1 MSWVRVQIVRCD
13 AGHGRCRRGAP
24 GVTLLPTPRRHAL
37 NIRRIVGGT
46 LVLICLAVNVLAV
59 VYVAREHKLIEETIR
74 AASNEHGRAWARLCG
89 AEIRAGD
96 TSALQRVIDA
106 IGRNESVHLALVVDE
121 AGRIIAATDRQRIG
135 DSHQVEHGDATHGI
149 GGDEPHVEE
158 LHPEPTGFF
167 HESGH
172 TFEFLFPIRQ
182 AEDRLGTLVVHSD
195 TARGNQQAKTLAVK
209 GLLLVITL
217 SCLVGL
223 AAVALDWRLRR
234 AVKALIAATQAIAKG
249 ERALDV
255 HVGTGDDLDL
265 LGESV
270 RHMAASLQDTEER
283 LAHWHRELESTIAD
297 RTTQLEK
304 SQQLLAEREKM
315 AALGLMAAGI
325 VHEIGNPLTAMST
338 IVQRIERKA
347 DPRFREQC
355 RTLSQQIERISKIV
369 NDMRQVARPVSANGS
384 STNVNETLRV
394 AIKIAQYDPRAK
406 TIELVP
412 HLSNE
417 VPRIP
422 GDADRWQQVFMN
434 LIINALD
441 AMPRGGKLSVITSMI
456 HDRVAIR
463 FRDSGSGMSA
473 EQLRRLYHPF
483 YSTKSG
489 DGMGLGLS
497 VCHSIVRSYGGTIIV
512 ESEVGRGTEFRI
524 TISPYGIPSHSER
537 SGATQAENVP
547 NRSAQK
553 GRDERRAS
561 GEVNA

>member
-1 MSWVRVQIVRCD
+1 LRKEFPDNQTD
-13 AGHGRCRRGAP
+13 L
-24 GVTLLPTPRRHAL
+24 GVTLLQTTRRHAL
-37 NIRRIVGGT
+37 NIRRVVGGT

-59 VYVAREHKLIEETIR
+59 VYVAREHKLIEETIT
-74 AASNEHGRAWARLCG
+74 ATSNEHGQAWAQLCA
-89 AEIRAGD
+89 AEMHAGD

-106 IGRNESVHLALVVDE
+106 IGRSQSVRLALVVNE
-121 AGRIIAATDRQRIG
+121 AGRIVAATDRQRIG
-135 DSHQVEHGDATHGI
+135 EPHRVEHDDTRNGANR
-149 GGDEPHVEE
+149 DEPHVKE
-158 LHPEPTGFF
+158 LQPEPTGFF

-172 TFEFLFPIRQ
+172 TFEFLFPIRE
-182 AEDRLGTLVVHSD
+182 AEDHLGTLVVHVN
-195 TARGNQQAKTLAVK
+195 TAWGNQQAKALAVK

-223 AAVALDWRLRR
+223 AAVALDWRLRT
-234 AVKALIAATQAIAKG
+234 AVKALIDATQAIAKG

-255 HVGTGDDLDL
+255 HVGTGDDLDI

-270 RHMAASLQDTEER
+270 RQMAASLQDTEER
-283 LAHWHRELESTIAD
+283 VTHWHRELESTIAN
-297 RTTQLEK
+297 RTAQLEE

-325 VHEIGNPLTAMST
+325 VHEIGNPLTAMSA

-347 DPRFREQC
+347 DARFSEQW
-355 RTLSQQIERISKIV
+355 RTVGQQIERISKIV

-394 AIKIAQYDPRAK
+394 AIKVAQYDPRAK
-406 TIELVP
+406 TIEIVP
-412 HLSNE
+412 HLSAA

-434 LIINALD
+434 LILNALD
-441 AMPRGGKLSVITSMI
+441 AMPRGGRLLVSSSISDG
-456 HDRVAIR
+456 HVAIA

-483 YSTKSG
+483 YSTKAG

-497 VCHSIVRSYGGTIIV
+497 VCHSIVRSYGGAIVV

-524 TISPYGIPSHSER
+524 TIPPYRGLSRTEQS
-537 SGATQAENVP
+537 SATQANSGQDP
-547 NRSAQK
+547 SAAS
-553 GRDERRAS
+553 GRDESRAA

>member
-1 MSWVRVQIVRCD
+1 MPTVRK
-13 AGHGRCRRGAP
+13 
-24 GVTLLPTPRRHAL
+24 HAV

-46 LVLICLAVNVLAV
+46 LVLICVAVNVLAV
-59 VYVAREHKLIEETIR
+59 VYVAKEHKLIEETIR
-74 AASNEHGRAWARLCG
+74 AVSDEHGRAWAQFCG
-89 AEIRAGD
+89 AEMRAED

-106 IGRNESVHLALVVDE
+106 IGRTESVRLALVVNE
-121 AGRIIAATDRQRIG
+121 AGRIVAATDRQRIG
-135 DSHQVEHGDATHGI
+135 EPHRAKHENAPKGASL
-149 GGDEPHVEE
+149 DEPHVQE
-158 LHPEPTGFF
+158 LHPKPTGFF

-172 TFEFLFPIRQ
+172 TFEYLFPIRE
-182 AEDRLGTLVVHSD
+182 AGHHLGTLVVHSN

-209 GLLLVITL
+209 GLLVVVTL

-223 AAVALDWRLRR
+223 AAVALDLRLRK
-234 AVKALIAATQAIAKG
+234 AVRALIDATQAIAKG
-249 ERALDV
+249 ERTLDV
-255 HVGTGDDLDL
+255 HVGTGDELDI

-270 RHMAASLQDTEER
+270 RQMAASLQDTEDR
-283 LAHWHRELESTIAD
+283 VTHWHRELESTIAD
-297 RTTQLEK
+297 RTAQLEE

-355 RTLSQQIERISKIV
+355 RTLGQQIERISKIV

-394 AIKIAQYDPRAK
+394 TIKIAQYDPRAK
-406 TIELVP
+406 TIDVIP
-412 HLSNE
+412 HLSAA

-422 GDADRWQQVFMN
+422 GNADRWQQVFMN

-441 AMPRGGKLSVITSMI
+441 AMPGGGRLLVSSSISNG
-456 HDRVAIR
+456 HVAIT

-473 EQLRRLYHPF
+473 EQLRQLYHPF
-483 YSTKSG
+483 YSTKAG

-497 VCHSIVRSYGGTIIV
+497 VCHSIVRSYGGTIVV
-512 ESEVGRGTEFRI
+512 ESEVGQGTEFRI
-524 TISPYGIPSHSER
+524 TISPYRGRSHTEQATATRANNGQNPSV
-537 SGATQAENVP
+537 AMD
-547 NRSAQK
+547 
-553 GRDERRAS
+553 RDESRAS
-561 GEVNA
+561 GEVKA